1 MNQQQQL
8 PLGLSLGVI
17 LIFITMALGVCLLV
31 VFLYNLPV
39 LFPPPGAN
47 NQVVGLAT
55 LEPTPTPIPAT
66 PTALPRPSATRTPT
80 PSAPPSITILPTAPA
95 PSTGGVTPP
104 LPPAAAPSRERI
116 IFVTERNGFN
126 SIFIMN
132 LDGSGQRLLVPHKG
146 NYYDY
151 APAVSPDGRRL
162 AFSSNREKPGTDN
175 IYLMNLDG
183 SGLTQITNTPNA
195 KNASSSWF
203 PDGRRLAFT
212 STREGPWQAYT
223 MNDDGSNV
231 RRIISSSQ
239 NILNVVVSP
248 DGSKLAYTCGKEICL
263 ANPDGSSQRVLLQNG
278 LAKDHLTWSPDS
290 AFLAFTQANP
300 NSNKTSLYVVDMQGS
315 SRQVVSNG
323 GWPAWSP
330 EGANLVFS
338 SDMTGIANLYLY
350 ALQTGQVRQLTKTTA
365 ADYTPVWAP

>member
-1 MNQQQQL
+1 MNQQSL

-17 LIFITMALGVCLLV
+17 LIFMTMVLGVCLLV

-39 LFPPPGAN
+39 IFPPPGAN
-47 NQVVGLAT
+47 NQVAGLAT
-55 LEPTPTPIPAT
+55 VVPTATPSATPPTPLPP
-66 PTALPRPSATRTPT
+66 PTATRTPT
-80 PSAPPSITILPTAPA
+80 PPPVPPSVTPTRPAVAPP
-95 PSTGGVTPP
+95 V
-104 LPPAAAPSRERI
+104 AAPSPRQI
-116 IFVTERNGFN
+116 VFVTERNGFN

-132 LDGSGQRLLVPHKG
+132 PDGSEQRPLVPRNG

-151 APAVSPDGRRL
+151 APAVSPDSRRL

-212 STREGPWQAYT
+212 STRDGLWQAYT

-231 RRIISSSQ
+231 RRIIVSDQ
-239 NILNVVVSP
+239 HILNVALSP

-263 ANPDGSSQRVLLQNG
+263 ANPDSSGQRVLLQNG

-290 AFLAFTQANP
+290 NLLGLTQANP
-300 NSNKTSLYVVDMQGS
+300 NSNKTSLYVLDMQGN

-323 GWPAWSP
+323 GWSAWSP
-330 EGANLVFS
+330 DGATLVFS
-338 SDMTGIANLYLY
+338 SDIGGVANLYLY
-350 ALQTGQVRQLTKTTA
+350 TLETGQVRQLTKTGK
-365 ADYTPVWAP
+365 ADYTPVWVR